1 MRYKFVVCVL
11 DDPNVYHFF
20 KRIVGIYIHFT
31 VIPRITPF
39 AFDGGP
45 AETGQY
51 QTLTCT
57 VQAGDFPLNFTWLL
71 NGIELTDSFDISIS
85 TVGKRSTFLTIES
98 VQAIH
103 AGTYTC
109 QVQNKAG
116 ISQYS
121 TELKVNG

>member
-1 MRYKFVVCVL
+1 MTCTPTFT
-11 DDPNVYHFF
+11 
-20 KRIVGIYIHFT
+20 FT
-31 VIPRITPF
+31 VLPQITPF

-45 AETGQY
+45 AQTGQY
-51 QTLTCT
+51 NTLTCT

-71 NGIELTDSFDISIS
+71 NGIELKDSFDISIS
-85 TVGKRSTFLTIES
+85 NVGKRSSFLTIES

-103 AGTYTC
+103 AGIYSC
-109 QVQNKAG
+109 QAENVAG

>member
-1 MRYKFVVCVL
+1 MWDGSSVFSKVFYNEFSPFTFAVL
-11 DDPNVYHFF
+11 
-20 KRIVGIYIHFT
+20 
-31 VIPRITPF
+31 PRITPF

-71 NGIELTDSFDISIS
+71 NGIEVSDSLDISVS
-85 TVGKRSTFLTIES
+85 NVGKRSTFLTIES

-103 AGTYTC
+103 AGIYTC
-109 QVQNKAG
+109 VAANQAG